1 MLGKEY
7 REALCSHSVASPMES
22 SYRTRVL
29 IKAESFRYLQTFL
42 SVSSHLQLSIIR
54 RLIYKL
60 LIIRD
65 LCLSFLILVKPNI
78 LLLKLCCFYSVPSLL
93 GCEYLL
99 TARLQRPYD

>member
-22 SYRTRVL
+22 SYRTWVL

-54 RLIYKL
+54 RLKHKL

-65 LCLSFLILVKPNI
+65 LCLSFRVKPNI
-78 LLLKLCCFYSVPSLL
+78 LLLKPCFFHSVPSLL